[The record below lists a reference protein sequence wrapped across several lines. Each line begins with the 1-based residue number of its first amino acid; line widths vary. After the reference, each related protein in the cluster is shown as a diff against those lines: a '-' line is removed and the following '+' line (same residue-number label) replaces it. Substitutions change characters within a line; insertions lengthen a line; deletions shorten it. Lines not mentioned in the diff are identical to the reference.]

1 MVKGREIGGL
11 GAASSST
18 RGAGR
23 APRGPASSCKGRAVQ
38 SRQARPEEAQETS
51 WGAAQGALCPCG
63 EDRGGEKD
71 EDVVAEVVQADG
83 GVGGGDERGGGVG
96 HVRRR
101 VGGGAN
107 QRGGSGYIQQA
118 GAARSSWRESRVKQ
132 AGAAQARQRELG
144 EHRGGGGAPRR
155 ALADALGGA
164 ASPRAPEAGHAA
176 TSAFSRSA
184 FLCLSSQREPSHPK
198 AALRVS
204 R

>member
-1 MVKGREIGGL
+1 M

-38 SRQARPEEAQETS
+38 SRQARPEEAQEPS

-101 VGGGAN
+101 LGRRADERGGGGN
-107 QRGGSGYIQQA
+107 VQQLRQQA
-118 GAARSSWRESRVKQ
+118 GAARSSRRLNGQGMVIGGFAGGSLEHPKQ
-132 AGAAQARQRELG
+132 WLGAQWHFPELP
-144 EHRGGGGAPRR
+144 GAP
-155 ALADALGGA
+155 
-164 ASPRAPEAGHAA
+164 
-176 TSAFSRSA
+176 
-184 FLCLSSQREPSHPK
+184 
-198 AALRVS
+198 
-204 R
+204 